1 MASVAGASFE
11 PETIELMRR
20 VLESAAAMLPMKL
33 RTSSVKI
40 ELAELILNSAA
51 AGERDLIGCSDEPL

>member
-1 MASVAGASFE
+1 
-11 PETIELMRR
+11 MRR

-51 AGERDLIGCSDEPL
+51 AGERDPIGCSDEPLQTIPDP